1 MKINEPDFNEVVSF
15 DWDEGNIDKNWV
27 KHSVHYK
34 EVEEVF
40 VNSPRVLLVDKKH
53 SSVEKR
59 LIIYGITDK
68 NRKLTV
74 AFTIRN
80 YKFRIISARD
90 MNKKERREYEKKI
103 KNYSKI

>member
-1 MKINEPDFNEVVSF
+1 VQNEPDFKKINGF
-15 DWDEGNIDKNWV
+15 DWNEGNVDKNWM
-27 KHSVHYK
+27 KHNVHYK
-34 EVEEVF
+34 EAEEIF

-59 LIIYGITDK
+59 LIIYGVTNK

-90 MNKKERREYEKKI
+90 MNKRERREYEKKI
-103 KNYSKI
+103 KNHT